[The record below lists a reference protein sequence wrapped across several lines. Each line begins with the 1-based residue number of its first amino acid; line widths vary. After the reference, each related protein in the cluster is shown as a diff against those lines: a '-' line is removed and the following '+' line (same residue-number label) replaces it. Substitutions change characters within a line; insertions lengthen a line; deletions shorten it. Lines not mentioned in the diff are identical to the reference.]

1 MGILAVSIDTR
12 EPKWVQDL
20 QFGGAPKI
28 ITAHD
33 CGDVWV
39 ATDDMHNL
47 VIERKTPDDFVNSI
61 MDQGVFL
68 QAMRMQQMRE
78 ETGSIPFVMITGQ
91 ILRNSDGTVF
101 STLERKF
108 IWNAVQG
115 AKLSIQEM
123 GVLVVECANDTD
135 FEAAVMRLAERSR
148 AEAIKLLPFRKVT
161 ILGGGA
167 TLLCGLPGIGVDNAG
182 KVLDYCGS
190 AGHALAELSLSE
202 KDSTIKIPGIGP
214 GMRNNIR
221 WAMGLEDDE
230 ILAVLPKSY
239 LSETP

>member
-20 QFGGAPKI
+20 QFGGVPKI

-47 VIERKTPDDFVNSI
+47 VIERKTPDDFINSI
-61 MDQGVFL
+61 IDQGVFL
-68 QAMRMQQMRE
+68 QAMRMQQLRE
-78 ETGSIPFVMITGQ
+78 ETGAIPFVMITGQ
-91 ILRNSDGTVF
+91 ILRNADGMAF
-101 STLERKF
+101 STSDRKF
-108 IWNAVQG
+108 SWNAVQG

-148 AEAIKLLPFRKVT
+148 AETIKLLPWRKVS

-167 TLLCGLPGIGVDNAG
+167 TLLCGLPGIGIENAG
-182 KVLDYCGS
+182 KILDYCGS
-190 AGHALAELSLSE
+190 AGHALAELSLP
-202 KDSTIKIPGIGP
+202 DADATVKIPGVGP
-214 GMRNNIR
+214 GMRNNCR

-239 LSETP
+239 LSKE